1 MKSRA
6 LSEFK
11 RWLTL
16 VGSVISPKGLHHVEM
31 IVNYMK
37 LGRWMRDNGFEAKRR
52 LPHREAVF
60 DTVINEVREQQV
72 LYLEFG
78 VFEGASMRYW
88 SESLGHPDAVLRG
101 FDSFEGLPEHWGFGF
116 EKGRFDRGGSP
127 PVLADD
133 RVEFIKGWFEETLP
147 GFAVPPHEVL
157 VIVMDADLYSST
169 IYVLRQLEKTIG
181 PGTYIYFDDMS
192 RPDHEPR
199 AFEEFIQES
208 GRRFRLVGADRSLN
222 TAFFQCIG

>member
-11 RWLTL
+11 RLLTI
-16 VGSVISPKGLHHVEM
+16 VGRFISLKSLHHVQM

-37 LGRWMRDNGFEAKRR
+37 LGRWMRENGFEAKRR
-52 LPHREAVF
+52 LPDREAVF
-60 DTVINEVREQQV
+60 DVVIDEIKGQQV

-78 VFEGASMRYW
+78 VFEGASMKYW
-88 SESLGHPDAVLRG
+88 SDALEHPEAVLRG
-101 FDSFEGLPEHWGFGF
+101 FDSFEGLPEDWGFGF
-116 EKGRFDRGGSP
+116 EKGRFDLGGSP

-147 GFAVPPHEVL
+147 GFVVPPHEVL
-157 VIVMDADLYSST
+157 VIAMDADLYSST
-169 IYVLRQLEKTIG
+169 IYVLHQLEKTIG

-199 AFEEFIQES
+199 AFEEFIQET
-208 GRRFRLVGADRSLN
+208 GRRFRLVCADRSLN